1 LITTEAEVQFIVEGV
16 GMGVMFRNMPETDR
30 EQIARFVA
38 LQIEEKGLEKQK
50 RILLVGS
57 PRLAA
62 QDVRIYVTSLLG
74 AGYKVV
80 DVSGFDETLNF
91 LRKGVELSC
100 IILSIETETD
110 ANYYLLQFLPT
121 LDRYK
126 NLPVLAV
133 TNNQNKEFREML
145 MRKGV
150 KKLLDRPSTSPKRM
164 TEEVNAVTAA

>member
-1 LITTEAEVQFIVEGV
+1 VTQ
-16 GMGVMFRNMPETDR
+16 
-30 EQIARFVA
+30 
-38 LQIEEKGLEKQK
+38 QIEGKGLEKQK

-57 PRLAA
+57 PRLAGG
-62 QDVRIYVTSLLG
+62 DVRIYVTSLLG

-100 IILSIETETD
+100 IILSIESETD

-121 LDRYK
+121 MDRYR

-133 TNNQNKEFREML
+133 TNNQKKEFREML
-145 MRKGV
+145 IRKGV
-150 KKLLDRPSTSPKRM
+150 KKLLDRPYTSPKRM
-164 TEEVNAVTAA
+164 TEEVNEATTA